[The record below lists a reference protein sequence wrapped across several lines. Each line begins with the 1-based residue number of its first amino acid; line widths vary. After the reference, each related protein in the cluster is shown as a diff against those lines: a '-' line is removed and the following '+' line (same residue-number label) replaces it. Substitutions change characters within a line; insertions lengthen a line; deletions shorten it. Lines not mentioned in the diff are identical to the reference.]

1 MAGSTVGKT
10 LLELDGVDLDH
21 PSVATLQEQVS

>member
-10 LLELDGVDLDH
+10 LLELDGTDLHH
-21 PSVATLQEQVS
+21 PSVATLEGQVS

>member
-10 LLELDGVDLDH
+10 LLELDGTDLHH
-21 PSVATLQEQVS
+21 PGVATLEEQVS